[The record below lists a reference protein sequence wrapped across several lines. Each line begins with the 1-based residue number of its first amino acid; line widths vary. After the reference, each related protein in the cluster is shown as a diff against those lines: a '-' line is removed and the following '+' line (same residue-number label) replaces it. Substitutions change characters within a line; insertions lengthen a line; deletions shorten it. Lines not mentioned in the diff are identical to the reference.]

1 MTESELIPAPESVG
15 RPDPG
20 WLSREDA
27 DYRQTVERRLTALEV
42 AGNDLQDAGTRLT
55 KLETTSRNMR
65 WIAGVA
71 ASVLTGLAVG
81 AFFLLQAAINAI
93 GG

>member
-1 MTESELIPAPESVG
+1 MTEPEMIPAPESVG

-27 DYRQTVERRLTALEV
+27 DYRQTVESRLTALEI
-42 AGNDLQDAGTRLT
+42 AGNDLQGAGTRLT
-55 KLETTSRNMR
+55 KLETTGRNMR
-65 WIAGVA
+65 WIAGIA
-71 ASVLTGLAVG
+71 ATVLTGLAVG
-81 AFFLLQAAINAI
+81 AFLLLRAAINAI